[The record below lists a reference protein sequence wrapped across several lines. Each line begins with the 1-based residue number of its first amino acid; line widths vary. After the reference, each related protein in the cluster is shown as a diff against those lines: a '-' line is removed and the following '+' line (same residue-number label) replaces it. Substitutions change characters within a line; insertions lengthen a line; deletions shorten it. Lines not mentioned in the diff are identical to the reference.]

1 LDKLSE
7 SPILPLPVP
16 ALARI
21 VENVILS
28 QLAVDASKIP
38 ARLVSFFRSRVI
50 KARWFASLD
59 FSLERVNG
67 TFNRRTEVLVLD
79 VYRGFKGSFLG
90 SGFEPFKVCWLDCS
104 LKFSISENKA
114 FKSCSTRRLTEQ
126 D

>member
-1 LDKLSE
+1 MSVEVGCLWLSPKTSDKFSE
-7 SPILPLPVP
+7 SPTLPLPVP

-21 VENVILS
+21 VEGVILS

-67 TFNRRTEVLVLD
+67 TFNRRTEVLVPD
-79 VYRGFKGSFLG
+79 VYRGFKESF
-90 SGFEPFKVCWLDCS
+90 FREWF
-104 LKFSISENKA
+104 
-114 FKSCSTRRLTEQ
+114 
-126 D
+126 

>member
-1 LDKLSE
+1 MSVGVGCLGPSPKTLDKLSE

-38 ARLVSFFRSRVI
+38 VKLAVFFRSRVI

-67 TFNRRTEVLVLD
+67 TFNRRTEVLVPD
-79 VYRGFKGSFLG
+79 VYRGFKESF
-90 SGFEPFKVCWLDCS
+90 FREWF
-104 LKFSISENKA
+104 
-114 FKSCSTRRLTEQ
+114 
-126 D
+126 